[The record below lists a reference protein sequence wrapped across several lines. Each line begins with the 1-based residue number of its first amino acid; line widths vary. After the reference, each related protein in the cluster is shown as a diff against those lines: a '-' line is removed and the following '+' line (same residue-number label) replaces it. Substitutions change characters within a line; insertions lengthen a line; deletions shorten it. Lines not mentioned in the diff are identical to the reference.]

1 VTARRGPRAAARA
14 LSATLLLAGLAAAC
28 GGSSG
33 GSSGPAAPA
42 APTSTTAVGLASD
55 GSGACAILYHRDV
68 KCWGLN
74 DFGQLG
80 DGSDK
85 QSDVPVSVSG
95 LTGVLGLVGE
105 SSQGGYCAVLLSGGV
120 DCWGTNTSG
129 ALGNGSTTLTQADVP
144 VAVTGIS
151 DATNGGTNNAYTYC
165 MLLGSE
171 SVRCW
176 GDNTDGQLGNG
187 ARAPFSNVP
196 VGVLGVF
203 KPVGLASNGTSF
215 CAQLKS
221 GGAECWGS
229 NAGGALGDAST
240 AASSAVPVA
249 VRGLNYI
256 QKLSRSGGGYCV
268 VIDGGG
274 VKCWGPNT
282 AGSLG
287 DGQASGYSAVPV
299 AVKDLSGV
307 ASLDG
312 TCAVLGNGRV
322 KCWGSGANGELG
334 NGTVGQQSDVAV
346 PVKGLTG
353 VSELVGNYCAS
364 VKNGRVECW
373 GSNDN
378 DGALGNGSKEAF
390 SDVAV
395 PVKGIAGATSLVYDA
410 AGGGGYCAL
419 LGISGRVECWG
430 DNHDGELGDGG
441 KEPSSAVP
449 VRVTGLGS

>member
-1 VTARRGPRAAARA
+1 VTARRGLALTARA
-14 LSATLLLAGLAAAC
+14 FSAALLLAGLAAAC

-33 GSSGPAAPA
+33 RAAPAAPA
-42 APTSTTAVGLASD
+42 APTPTTAVGLESD

-74 DFGQLG
+74 NFGQLG
-80 DGSDK
+80 DDSDTPSK
-85 QSDVPVSVSG
+85 VPVSVNG
-95 LTGVLGLVGE
+95 LTGVLSLVGE

-144 VAVTGIS
+144 VAVTGVT

-165 MLLGSE
+165 MLLSSE

-176 GDNTDGQLGNG
+176 GDNTDGQLGDGN
-187 ARAPFSNVP
+187 AAPSSNVP

-203 KPVGLASNGTSF
+203 KPVGLASDGTSF

-221 GGAECWGS
+221 GGAQCWGS
-229 NAGGALGDAST
+229 NTDGALGNGST
-240 AASSAVPVA
+240 APSSSVPVT
-249 VRGLNYI
+249 VQGLDYV
-256 QKLSRSGGGYCV
+256 QKLFGRVGGYCA

-274 VKCWGPNT
+274 VKCWGSN
-282 AGSLG
+282 ADGSLA

-299 AVKDLSGV
+299 AVKGLSGV
-307 ASLDG
+307 SSIDG
-312 TCAVLGNGRV
+312 TCAVLGSGKV
-322 KCWGSGANGELG
+322 DCWGSGIDGELG
-334 NGTVGQQSDVAV
+334 NGTSGQPSDVPV

-353 VSELVGNYCAS
+353 VSQLAGNYCALLES
-364 VKNGRVECW
+364 GGVKCW

-378 DGALGNGSKEAF
+378 DGALGNGSKKAF

-395 PVKGIAGATSLVYDA
+395 TVKGITGATRLVYDA

-419 LGISGRVECWG
+419 LGASGRVECWG
-430 DNHDGELGDGG
+430 DNHDGELGDGA

-449 VRVTGLGS
+449 VRVSGLGS

>member
-1 VTARRGPRAAARA
+1 VTARRGLRATARG

-33 GSSGPAAPA
+33 PAAAPS
-42 APTSTTAVGLASD
+42 APTSLTAVGLESD
-55 GSGACAILYHRDV
+55 GTGACAILYHRDV

-80 DGSDK
+80 DNSDK
-85 QSDVPVSVSG
+85 PSNVPVSVSG

-176 GDNTDGQLGNG
+176 GDNTDGQLGSG
-187 ARAPFSNVP
+187 STAPFSNVP

-203 KPVGLASNGTSF
+203 KPVGLASDGTSF

-221 GGAECWGS
+221 GGAQCWGS
-229 NAGGALGDAST
+229 NADGALGDGST
-240 AASSAVPVA
+240 APFSAVPVA

-256 QKLSRSGGGYCV
+256 QKLSSTGGGYCV

-274 VKCWGPNT
+274 VKCWGSNT
-282 AGSLG
+282 YGALG

-299 AVKDLSGV
+299 AVKGLSGV

-312 TCAVLGNGRV
+312 TCAVLGNGNV
-322 KCWGSGANGELG
+322 KCWGAGIDGELG
-334 NGTVGQQSDVAV
+334 NGTSGQHSDVAV

-353 VSELVGNYCAS
+353 ANEMVGNYCALRE
-364 VKNGRVECW
+364 NGGVECW

-419 LGISGRVECWG
+419 LGTSGRVECWG

-441 KEPSSAVP
+441 KEPSSALP

>member
-1 VTARRGPRAAARA
+1 M
-14 LSATLLLAGLAAAC
+14 TLLLAGLAAAC
-28 GGSSG
+28 GG
-33 GSSGPAAPA
+33 GSAPVAPA
-42 APTSTTAVGLASD
+42 VPTSTTAVGLESD

-74 DFGQLG
+74 NFGQLG
-80 DGSDK
+80 DDTDK
-85 QSDVPVSVSG
+85 QSSVPVSVSG
-95 LTGVLGLVGE
+95 LTGVLSLVGE

-129 ALGNGSTTLTQADVP
+129 ALGNGSTTLPQADVP

-151 DATNGGTNNAYTYC
+151 DATNGGTNNAFTYC
-165 MLLGSE
+165 MLLSSE

-176 GDNTDGQLGNG
+176 GDNTDGQLGDG
-187 ARAPFSNVP
+187 TTVASSNVP

-203 KPVGLASNGTSF
+203 KPVGLASDGTSF
-215 CAQLKS
+215 CAALKS
-221 GGAECWGS
+221 GGAQCWGS
-229 NAGGALGDAST
+229 NADGALGDGST
-240 AASSAVPVA
+240 AASSSVPVA

-256 QKLSRSGGGYCV
+256 QKLFSGAGGYCAL
-268 VIDGGG
+268 IDGGG
-274 VKCWGPNT
+274 VKCWGSN
-282 AGSLG
+282 ADGSLG
-287 DGQASGYSAVPV
+287 DGQASGYSTVPV
-299 AVKDLSGV
+299 ALKGLSGV

-322 KCWGSGANGELG
+322 KCWGAGVDGELG
-334 NGTVGQQSDVAV
+334 NGTTGQQADVAV

-353 VSELVGNYCAS
+353 VSELAGNYCALLES
-364 VKNGRVECW
+364 GAVECW

-378 DGALGNGSKEAF
+378 DGALGNGSKQAF

-395 PVKGIAGATSLVYDA
+395 PVKGIAGATSLVYDP

-419 LGISGRVECWG
+419 LGTSGRVECWG
-430 DNHDGELGDGG
+430 DNRDGELGDGG
-441 KEPSSAVP
+441 TEPSSPVP

>member
-1 VTARRGPRAAARA
+1 MTARRELRATARA

-42 APTSTTAVGLASD
+42 APTSPTAVGLESD
-55 GSGACAILYHRDV
+55 GSGACAILYHRDG

-80 DGSDK
+80 DDSDK
-85 QSDVPVSVSG
+85 PSNVPVSVSG
-95 LTGVLGLVGE
+95 LTGVLSLVGE

-144 VAVTGIS
+144 VAVTGIP
-151 DATNGGTNNAYTYC
+151 DATNGGTNNVYTYC
-165 MLLGSE
+165 MVLSSE

-176 GDNTDGQLGNG
+176 GDNTDGQLGDG
-187 ARAPFSNVP
+187 TAVASSNVP

-203 KPVGLASNGTSF
+203 KPDGLASDGTSF
-215 CAQLKS
+215 CAWLKD
-221 GGAECWGS
+221 GGAQCWGS
-229 NAGGALGDAST
+229 NADGALGDGSR
-240 AASSAVPVA
+240 AASSNVPVA
-249 VRGLNYI
+249 VRGLNYT
-256 QKLSRSGGGYCV
+256 QKIFSNGAGYCAL
-268 VIDGGG
+268 IDGGG
-274 VKCWGPNT
+274 VKCWGPS
-282 AGSLG
+282 ADGSLG

-299 AVKDLSGV
+299 AVKGLSGV

-312 TCAVLGNGRV
+312 SCAVLGNGRV
-322 KCWGSGANGELG
+322 KCWGTGIDGELG
-334 NGTVGQQSDVAV
+334 NETNGQQSDVAV

-353 VSELVGNYCAS
+353 VSELAGNYCALLE
-364 VKNGRVECW
+364 NGGVECW

-378 DGALGNGSKEAF
+378 DGALGNGSKVAF
-390 SDVAV
+390 SDVAM
-395 PVKGIAGATSLVYDA
+395 PVKGIAGATGLLYDA

-419 LGISGRVECWG
+419 LGTSGRVECWG

-449 VRVTGLGS
+449 VRVSGLGS